1 MILSS
6 TKLGVLFAILV
17 FLFPF
22 VYEVLG
28 WYDEMLVVL
37 CAVLYFSKRGK
48 NISRQ
53 DKQIFVLIILLG
65 VLGAISNIHSRL
77 VSNISSNLID
87 YFGLYKTFLVF
98 IFCRELFDEKAVRSF
113 VNLLLP
119 ICKLYLII
127 CVITGLLSQFVDLGM
142 TIEDKRYG
150 IKPFG
155 FLFLN
160 NVFPATILIAFMIIR
175 FSNLK
180 ERSIKMYL
188 GLLTIC
194 LILQTKGT
202 FLIFVAFLAFYYFY
216 LKKRGKFKTK
226 YLIIFLPIILYL
238 FSYQIDT
245 YISNTESVRMIL
257 ILNGIKT
264 AYDYFPLGSG
274 FSTYGTNEA
283 AVHYSPLY
291 YKYGFDGMWKM
302 GPEDGAF
309 LNDGYIAGIIG
320 EEGFIGFF
328 LFIMLVV
335 VMCRTIFSYQQC
347 TLDQKAVIIGVLLC
361 LLASMTATGIF
372 KGVSGVFMMS
382 VISIFTN
389 KNMHKNECKRKTES
403 KQNIIYRR

>member
-22 VYEVLG
+22 VYKVLG
-28 WYDEMLVVL
+28 WYDEILVIL
-37 CAVLYFSKRGK
+37 CAVLYFSKSGK
-48 NISRQ
+48 NVSKW
-53 DKQIFVLIILLG
+53 DKQMFVLIILLG

-98 IFCRELFDEKAVRSF
+98 IFSRELFDEKAVRSF

-257 ILNGIKT
+257 ILNGMKT

-283 AVHYSPLY
+283 AIHYSPLY

-320 EEGFIGFF
+320 EEGFIGLF

-335 VMCRTIFSYQQC
+335 VMCRIIFSYQQC
-347 TLDQKAVIIGVLLC
+347 TLDRKAVIIGVLLC

-372 KGVSGVFMMS
+372 KGISGVFMML

-389 KNMHKNECKRKTES
+389 KNMHKNEYKRKTES
-403 KQNIIYRR
+403 KQNIIYYR